1 MSAPSIVIV
10 PQNALATNKMIQDL
24 MTVSGDKHKEEMEH
38 FLTTENN
45 VQNEIMATVLRG
57 VIVKA
62 SA

>member
-24 MTVSGDKHKEEMEH
+24 MSLSNDKRKEEMAH

-45 VQNEIMATVLRG
+45 VQDEIMATVLRG